1 MTDREIVE
9 ELKSI
14 NAIIDSN
21 SPRYL
26 KKFSKKLN
34 SKEYKHN
41 DVLSVEEYK
50 INGNKVII
58 CFQKIVITDE
68 LSSLWISHI
77 VVTED
82 NEAFITGKNEWGNFC
97 FHNITSHAIDRMW
110 ERMGLTLKDFFVDE
124 FVKKAGCTFHFEKY
138 EYGRYDSTHITSAGK
153 CFFIVEKHN
162 NWIEFTT
169 TINWGKLHPN
179 QMKLHIDS
187 KRDAHKF
194 ADKMYEKNAEWIK
207 GMGYKN
213 TNDAVRAMCA

>member
-68 LSSLWISHI
+68 LSNLWISHI

-97 FHNITSHAIDRMW
+97 FHNISP
-110 ERMGLTLKDFFVDE
+110 LFLNY
-124 FVKKAGCTFHFEKY
+124 TFII
-138 EYGRYDSTHITSAGK
+138 S
-153 CFFIVEKHN
+153 
-162 NWIEFTT
+162 
-169 TINWGKLHPN
+169 L
-179 QMKLHIDS
+179 
-187 KRDAHKF
+187 
-194 ADKMYEKNAEWIK
+194 
-207 GMGYKN
+207 
-213 TNDAVRAMCA
+213 